1 MCVGVCGL
9 GCMPVFRGW
18 GVLASQSNPN
28 LAKFGGGWPVSIFV
42 KLCVLILSA
51 RLVSLCGALQI
62 VRCSNEVSG
71 PGLATR
77 SPGPR
82 SYILLSEKEEPPSRP
97 SPLPAVNESVQGE

>member
-1 MCVGVCGL
+1 MCLCVGVGGL
-9 GCMPVFRGW
+9 SGVPVCRGW

-62 VRCSNEVSG
+62 VRCSTEGSG
-71 PGLATR
+71 PGRITR

-82 SYILLSEKEEPPSRP
+82 SYILLSEKEEPPAGLR
-97 SPLPAVNESVQGE
+97 LCLL